1 MAKEKKKKKT
11 LGKFS
16 GWPVSESTLVLL
28 ICCCLV
34 LLQLGT
40 EPEFLVGGRNLNKKI
55 MNIKKIIYLVLINKI
70 MDSYTIYFSHI

>member
-1 MAKEKKKKKT
+1 MAKVKKKKT

-40 EPEFLVGGRNLNKKI
+40 EPEFLVRGQKFKQKNHE
-55 MNIKKIIYLVLINKI
+55 Y
-70 MDSYTIYFSHI
+70 